1 MDVKIEW
8 TQQTWNPVY
17 GCTRKSLACKH
28 CYAETTTSEHAGDWG
43 QGYAADGAW
52 TGKVEVQADRL
63 PQPFTWAEPKRVFV
77 NSYSDLFHETLAKD
91 QIDRVFA
98 VMALA
103 PEHTFQILTK
113 RPKQMQ
119 EYISDPAT
127 PGRIEAAM
135 AAFAMIK
142 PPCKI
147 DAWPLKNVWLGVTAE
162 NQKEADRRIPL
173 LLQTPAAL
181 RFVAAEP
188 LLDKVDLKVGEWL
201 PANGGDA
208 ASGEGANKLDW
219 IVGGGEFGAGATACQ
234 PDWARAIRDQC
245 AEAGT
250 PFFWNHFGAKGE
262 AGEAGRQ
269 IDGVKHEA
277 FPR

>member
-8 TQQTWNPVY
+8 TEATWNPIF

-28 CYAETTTSEHAGDWG
+28 CYAETTTAENAGPGQWG
-43 QGYAADGAW
+43 QGFAEPGGGW

-63 PQPFTWAEPKRVFV
+63 PQPLGWTEPKRIFV
-77 NSYSDLFHETLAKD
+77 NSLADLFHENLAKD

-98 VMALA
+98 IMALS
-103 PEHTFQILTK
+103 PDHTFQVLTK

-119 EYISDPAT
+119 DYMSDPAT

-142 PPCKI
+142 PPRSI
-147 DAWPLKNVWLGVTAE
+147 ATWPLPNVWLGVTAE

-173 LLQTPAAL
+173 LLATPAAL

-188 LLDKVDLKVGEWL
+188 LLDTIDLKVGSWL
-201 PANGGDA
+201 PGEDGGKESA
-208 ASGEGANKLDW
+208 AEGAKLDW
-219 IVGGGEFGAGATACQ
+219 IVGGGEGLARSMQQGWHALLLEPFWRAC
-234 PDWARAIRDQC
+234 PARRCGPADRRC
-245 AEAGT
+245 AA
-250 PFFWNHFGAKGE
+250 
-262 AGEAGRQ
+262 
-269 IDGVKHEA
+269 
-277 FPR
+277 